1 MVCEI
6 NGQVFVVIVLLLGG
20 LGLLSGAQEKAIK
33 NFVSMDGGRSPLINI
48 SKCYLTMTGRQ

>member
-1 MVCEI
+1 M
-6 NGQVFVVIVLLLGG
+6 VIVLLLDG
-20 LGLLSGAQEKAIK
+20 LGLLSGDQEKASK